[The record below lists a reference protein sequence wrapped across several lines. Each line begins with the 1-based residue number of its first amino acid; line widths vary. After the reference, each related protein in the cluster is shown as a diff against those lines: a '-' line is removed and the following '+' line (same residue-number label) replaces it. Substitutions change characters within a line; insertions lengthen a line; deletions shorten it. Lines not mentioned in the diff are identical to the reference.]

1 MSTPSDHDQT
11 TLAASYKSPTDT
23 KQFQHA
29 LNTTVTTPNTQLDN
43 KSQTTY
49 LSQLRAS
56 TKNLQDD
63 INDFL
68 TQKMEEDKKNSL
80 EVSVT
85 RSKTKEEVEEE
96 NYGEEVV
103 DDDDTG

>member
-1 MSTPSDHDQT
+1 MSTPSDTDQT

-23 KQFQHA
+23 KQFQYA
-29 LNTTVTTPNTQLDN
+29 LDTTVTPNTQLDN
-43 KSQTTY
+43 KTQTNY

-80 EVSVT
+80 ESSAT
-85 RSKTKEEVEEE
+85 KSKTKDEVEEE

>member
-1 MSTPSDHDQT
+1 MSAPPESTQKS
-11 TLAASYKSPTDT
+11 LAASYNSPSGT
-23 KQFQHA
+23 KQFHHA
-29 LNTTVTTPNTQLDN
+29 IDNRTTDKTN
-43 KSQTTY
+43 Y

-68 TQKMEEDKKNSL
+68 TQKMEEDKKTGV
-80 EVSVT
+80 EAAAK
-85 RSKTKEEVEEE
+85 SKTKEDLEEE

-103 DDDDTG
+103 DDDEAGTG